1 MIAVFLRRGKAVIK
15 GPFFG
20 EIGKPETTADCR
32 RWSFYTASVLASSN
46 YAPEV
51 RAHHRLK
58 SCGRDSVH
66 SAGNWRAMADA
77 YACRDTVCID
87 VRSVG

>member
-1 MIAVFLRRGKAVIK
+1 MIK

-51 RAHHRLK
+51 RARHRLK
-58 SCGRDSVH
+58 SFGRDSVH
-66 SAGNWRAMADA
+66 NAGNWRAMDN
-77 YACRDTVCID
+77 ACACKVTVSTA
-87 VRSVG
+87 VRSAV